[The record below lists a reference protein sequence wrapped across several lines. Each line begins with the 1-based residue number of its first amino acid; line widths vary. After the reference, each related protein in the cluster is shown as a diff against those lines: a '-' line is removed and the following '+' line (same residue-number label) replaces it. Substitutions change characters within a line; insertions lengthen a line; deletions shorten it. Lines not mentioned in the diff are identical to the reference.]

1 MTHLDS
7 LNDVGW
13 VALCIVLYAVAFAF
27 TVLMCKGIAL
37 AEKKRPLWR
46 P

>member
-1 MTHLDS
+1 MSHLDS

-13 VALCIVLYAVAFAF
+13 TALCIVLYLASLLFMV
-27 TVLMCKGIAL
+27 VLCKGIAL
-37 AEKKRPLWR
+37 AERKRPLWR